1 MIEVKQVSDGVF
13 QVTFTGIDLRTF
25 CKYGRK
31 MNRSKVGV
39 LSDQLKILINEFD
52 NSIVSERS

>member
-13 QVTFTGIDLRTF
+13 QVTFTGIDLRVF

-31 MNRSKVGV
+31 INKSKVGV
-39 LSDQLKILINEFD
+39 LSDLMKILIIEFD
-52 NSIVSERS
+52 NFIVSEGS